1 MSPGREP
8 TAIGRVRHVLGATV
22 TVELDADLAGVTPIW
37 RGHLVPV
44 GQVGSLVRIP
54 QGPISLLGSVTLVG
68 IAELTIP
75 PAPSLTP
82 QQGDRWL
89 QVQLL
94 GEVDALGVFRRG
106 VSTYPG
112 LDDSVHFAT
121 SDDLVAAYPP
131 GDQDRVVV
139 GALASS
145 PEVPVSLGVA
155 QLVTRHSAFLGST
168 GSGKTSAV
176 SSLLQSLIAGGW
188 VSANVLIIDP
198 HGEYSAALGEAAAV
212 RSVLGAG
219 EEGLR
224 VPYWALSASDLLL
237 VLCDVDTRTV
247 VDKFSEL
254 VVRYRREFAAAADWL
269 DFSDEEI
276 TADTPIP
283 FDIRRVWYDLD
294 FANRATVTAKVHGT
308 VCLEAEG
315 NADDLTPAVFEPYGA
330 GGAAPFQGPTYRYYS
345 PAAERL
351 RLRLKDPK
359 FRFFLE
365 VPDPQAA
372 DPLIDAVSS
381 WLGNAAPVSV
391 LDFSGVPSDVA
402 DVAIGL
408 VLQMIFELSTRST
421 SSDGVGR
428 GRPVLLVLEEAHRY
442 LSGGRSTGLARNAAN
457 RIAREGRKYGM
468 GLCLVSQRPS
478 ELPDTALSQC
488 GSIVA
493 LRLTNSADQT
503 TVRTALPDAVAGLAS
518 VLPSLRTGEALIS
531 GEAIVLPTRAAL
543 RKPDPEPRAA
553 DPTLEGWRT
562 APAAAPDVEAVIG
575 RWRGMEAE
583 QEEGNV

>member
-1 MSPGREP
+1 MSSGREP

-37 RGHLVPV
+37 RGHLMPI

-54 QGPISLLGSVTLVG
+54 QGPVSLLGSVTLVG
-68 IAELTIP
+68 IAELTAP

-106 VSTYPG
+106 ISTYPG

-131 GDQDRVVV
+131 GGEHRLVV

-145 PEVPVSLGVA
+145 PDVPVSLGVA
-155 QLVTRHSAFLGST
+155 PLVTRHSAILGST

-176 SSLLQSLIAGGW
+176 SSLLQALVAGGW
-188 VSANVLIIDP
+188 NSANVLIIDP
-198 HGEYSAALGEAAAV
+198 HGEYASALGASAAV
-212 RSVLGAG
+212 RTVLGVGAQA
-219 EEGLR
+219 LR
-224 VPYWALSASDLLL
+224 VPYWALPASELLS
-237 VLCDVDTRTV
+237 VLCDVETRTV

-254 VVRYRREFAAAADWL
+254 VLQRRREFAAAADWL
-269 DFSDEEI
+269 DLTDEEI

-283 FDIRRVWYDLD
+283 FDLCSVWYDLD
-294 FANRATVTAKVHGT
+294 FANRAIVNPKVNGT
-308 VCLEAEG
+308 VCLVAEG
-315 NADDLTPAVFEPYGA
+315 DPAELMPAVFEPYGA
-330 GGAAPFQGPTYRYYS
+330 GGAAPFQGPTYRFFS

-359 FRFFLE
+359 FQFFLD
-365 VPDPQAA
+365 VPDPLQP
-372 DPLIDAVSS
+372 DPLIETVAN
-381 WLGNAAPVSV
+381 WLGGAAPVSV

-402 DVAIGL
+402 DVAIG
-408 VLQMIFELSTRST
+408 VILQMIFELSTRST
-421 SSDGVGR
+421 PADGVGR
-428 GRPVLLVLEEAHRY
+428 GRPVLVVLEEAHRY
-442 LSGGRSTGLARNAAN
+442 LSEGRSTGLARGAVN

-488 GSIVA
+488 GTIIA

-553 DPTLEGWRT
+553 DPTLDGWRQT
-562 APAAAPDVEAVIG
+562 PSGSPEIEVVVG
-575 RWRGMEAE
+575 RWRGAEEEPEEEA
-583 QEEGNV
+583 